1 MKTRILILAVAL
13 AVMGRAA
20 VVEIEL
26 ITGSKFK
33 GEVKKVTPELVVV
46 QTAIG
51 ELKLT
56 RAMLSPHCIASLRA
70 TATSGPATKSKPT
83 LGVQVIYR
91 TKKTDTETQ
100 HTRYIHQEVTRTV
113 AILDIKFSYVP
124 TTGSVPVRIEYEFLG
139 EARGAARGTAVKI
152 DGGVK
157 LVDVAHGKTES
168 IQIVSREIT
177 HGEGRQLREV
187 GAQFTG
193 YRIKVY
199 AGGHLILEESK

>member
-1 MKTRILILAVAL
+1 MKARILAGAALLNLAGL
-13 AVMGRAA
+13 GA

-26 ITGSKFK
+26 ITGSRFK
-33 GEVKKVTPELVVV
+33 GEVKQVTPEMVVV

-56 RAMLSPHCIASLRA
+56 RAMLAPHCIASLRA

-83 LGVQVIYR
+83 LGVQVIFR
-91 TKKTDTETQ
+91 TKKIDTETQ
-100 HTRYIHQEVTRTV
+100 HTRHIHQEVTRTV
-113 AILDIKFSYVP
+113 AILDVRFNYVP

-157 LVDVAHGKTES
+157 LLDVAHGKTEG
-168 IQIVSREIT
+168 IEIVSRAIT
-177 HGEGRQLREV
+177 HGKGRQLREV

-193 YRIKVY
+193 YRVKVY